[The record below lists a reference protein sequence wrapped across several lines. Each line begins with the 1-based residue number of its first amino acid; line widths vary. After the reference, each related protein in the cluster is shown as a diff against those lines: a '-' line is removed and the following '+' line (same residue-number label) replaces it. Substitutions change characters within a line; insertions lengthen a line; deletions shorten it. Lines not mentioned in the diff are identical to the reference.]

1 MLLTINDRLNLFY
14 FYIYV
19 KDIIKI
25 ILFVL
30 ILHLVATLKPNDF
43 CIRKQ
48 QECVFYDSK
57 HNYHSKCELIKCNGS
72 FKNDCGFNICSKN
85 KNNCNHYF
93 YVYSKLAL
101 AIPTAD
107 AFFALK
113 DFEKH
118 KKFQLFNQKIPDC
131 KNEIYKFESKDF
143 CSNEGNC
150 FMINNYLNRL
160 ALNRKI
166 THKIDCKCPSKQSF
180 KCGIYCATNS
190 IACGFIESN
199 KIENKII
206 TDCGN
211 QNKTFD
217 KYNYGKF

>member
-1 MLLTINDRLNLFY
+1 MINIKL
-14 FYIYV
+14 
-19 KDIIKI
+19 II
-25 ILFVL
+25 FVL
-30 ILHLVATLKPNDF
+30 ILHLAASLKPNDF

-48 QECVFYDSK
+48 QECKGFYDRK
-57 HNYHSKCELIKCNGS
+57 HNYHTKCELIKCNGS

-101 AIPTAD
+101 AIPLAIEFLFT
-107 AFFALK
+107 LK
-113 DFEKH
+113 DFEK
-118 KKFQLFNQKIPDC
+118 KEKFQLFNKPDC

-150 FMINNYLNRL
+150 FMINNYLNRF

-180 KCGIYCATNS
+180 KCGKYCTANS

-199 KIENKII
+199 LIKIKNIAA
-206 TDCGN
+206 CGN

>member
-1 MLLTINDRLNLFY
+1 M
-14 FYIYV
+14 IY
-19 KDIIKI
+19 IKI

-85 KNNCNHYF
+85 KKKCNHYF

-101 AIPTAD
+101 AIPTVD

-113 DFEKH
+113 DFEKQ
-118 KKFQLFNQKIPDC
+118 KKFQFFNKQIPDC

-143 CSNEGNC
+143 CSNEKGNC
-150 FMINNYLNRL
+150 FVINNYLNRF

-166 THKIDCKCPSKQSF
+166 THKIECKCPSKQSF
-180 KCGIYCATNS
+180 KCGKYCASNS
-190 IACGFIESN
+190 IACAFIESN

-211 QNKTFD
+211 QNITFISR
-217 KYNYGKF
+217 YNYGKYLIQNQIKFLIF

>member
-1 MLLTINDRLNLFY
+1 MVNIKIFVFLLT
-14 FYIYV
+14 
-19 KDIIKI
+19 
-25 ILFVL
+25 
-30 ILHLVATLKPNDF
+30 LHLAASLKPNDF

-48 QECVFYDSK
+48 QECKGFYDRK
-57 HNYHSKCELIKCNGS
+57 HNYHTKCELIKCNGVS
-72 FKNDCGFNICSKN
+72 RNHCGFNICSKN
-85 KNNCNHYF
+85 KNKCIDYI
-93 YVYSKLAL
+93 YVYSNLAL
-101 AIPTAD
+101 ITPAID
-107 AFFALK
+107 FLFALK
-113 DFEKH
+113 YFEKH

-180 KCGIYCATNS
+180 KCGKYCATNS

-199 KIENKII
+199 LIKIKNIAA
-206 TDCGN
+206 CGN
-211 QNKTFD
+211 QNKTFN